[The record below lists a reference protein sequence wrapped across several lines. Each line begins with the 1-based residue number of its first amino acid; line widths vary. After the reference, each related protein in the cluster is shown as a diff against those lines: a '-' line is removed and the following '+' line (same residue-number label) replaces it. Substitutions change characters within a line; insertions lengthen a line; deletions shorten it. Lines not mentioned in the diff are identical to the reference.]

1 MNKQIKTDYMIK
13 GMIEDFRKKPNH
25 KLLDQIIGL
34 KFKHIRLK
42 KDITAEAVV
51 QDNKIYFYSGV
62 NRNACVELNKK
73 IGELE
78 AKSLTLSNTLGI
90 LPPPIKIYINSGGGT
105 IVSGIASMDTM
116 IRCKVPIETYVD
128 GFSASAATFLTVVG
142 EKRYMSRNSYMLVHQ
157 LSSTFW
163 GTYSNFEDE
172 KKNLDLMMKTIKDIY
187 KKYTKLP
194 MKKLDKILKHDLMWD
209 AKTCLEYGLI
219 DEIL

>member
-1 MNKQIKTDYMIK
+1 MNTHWGTKKEKTP
-13 GMIEDFRKKPNH
+13 RKA
-25 KLLDQIIGL
+25 DAAASE
-34 KFKHIRLK
+34 KHIS
-42 KDITAEAVV
+42 V
-51 QDNKIYFYSGV
+51 QDNRIYFYSGV

-90 LPPPIKIYINSGGGT
+90 LPPSIKVFINSGGGS

-116 IRCKVPIETYVD
+116 LRCKVPVETYVD

-142 EKRYMSRNSYMLVHQ
+142 EKRYMSRNSYMLIHQ
-157 LSSTFW
+157 LSSNFW
-163 GTYSNFEDE
+163 GTYANFDDE

-194 MKKLDKILKHDLMWD
+194 MKELDQMLKHDLMWD
-209 AKTCLEYGLI
+209 AETCLNYGMI
-219 DEIL
+219 DEII